1 MKFLVLGCGMQGRA
15 VIYDLLQSSDVQ
27 SVLAADVDLSG
38 VEGDPLLQDDR
49 FSQKVCDATNE
60 TALKSILEEG
70 FDVVVDMLPVPF
82 ARPVAQVAIA
92 EGVHM
97 VNSNYGKDVYDLHEK
112 AKSAGVTL
120 FPECGL
126 DPGIDLI
133 LCGEMLRYFDEIYE
147 LNSYGGGLPEP
158 SAADNLL
165 QYKITWTYEG
175 VLKSYS
181 DDAKLLKESKSV
193 DISYDA
199 LFDEENIH
207 YVEVPGLG
215 EMEATPN
222 RDVFRF
228 LEQMGIGDSCRT
240 AGRYTLRWPGHAVV
254 MRPFSRLGFLST
266 EPVREGLPS
275 PRDFLKE
282 VLEPKLQLGPRE
294 RDVIVIR
301 VEAAGVKGGKEERVI
316 QHVIDYRDLET
327 GFTAMNRTVGYTASI
342 MAQMIARG
350 EISSRGVLSPLY
362 DVPYGKFMEKLSH
375 RGITIN

>member
-1 MKFLVLGCGMQGRA
+1 M
-15 VIYDLLQSSDVQ
+15 
-27 SVLAADVDLSG
+27 
-38 VEGDPLLQDDR
+38 
-49 FSQKVCDATNE
+49 
-60 TALKSILEEG
+60 
-70 FDVVVDMLPVPF
+70 
-82 ARPVAQVAIA
+82 
-92 EGVHM
+92 
-97 VNSNYGKDVYDLHEK
+97 
-112 AKSAGVTL
+112 TL

-181 DDAKLLKESKSV
+181 DDAKLLKKGKNV

-207 YVEVPGLG
+207 YVDVPGLS

-222 RDVFRF
+222 RDAFRF

-240 AGRYTLRWPGHAVV
+240 AGRYTLRWPGHAAV

-275 PRDFLKE
+275 PRDFLRE

-294 RDVIVIR
+294 RDVIIIR
-301 VEAAGVKGGKEERVI
+301 VEAAGMKGGEEERVI

-342 MAQMIARG
+342 VAQMIARG

-362 DVPYGKFMEKLSH
+362 DVPYGKFIEELSY
-375 RGITIN
+375 RGITVK

>member
-15 VIYDLLQSSDVQ
+15 VIYDLLQSSDVK
-27 SVLAADVDLSG
+27 SVLATDVDLSG
-38 VEGDPLLQDDR
+38 VEGDPLFQDDR
-49 FSQKVCDATNE
+49 CSQQVCDATDE
-60 TALKSILEEG
+60 AALRAIMKEG

-82 ARPVAQVAIA
+82 ARPVAEVAIA

-97 VNSNYGKDVYDLHEK
+97 VNANYGKDLYNLHDK

-120 FPECGL
+120 FPESGL

-147 LNSYGGGLPEP
+147 LNSYGGGLPEL

-165 QYKITWTYEG
+165 KYKITWTYEG

-181 DDAKLLKESKSV
+181 DDARILKEGEII
-193 DISYDA
+193 DIPCET

-207 YVEVPGLG
+207 YVDVPSLG
-215 EMEATPN
+215 AMEATPN
-222 RDVFRF
+222 RDALRF
-228 LEQMGIGDSCRT
+228 VEQMGIGDSCHT
-240 AGRYTLRWPGHAVV
+240 AGRYTLRWPGHATA
-254 MRPFSRLGFLST
+254 MRPFSNLGFLST
-266 EPVREGLPS
+266 EPLKKGLPS
-275 PRDFLKE
+275 PRDFLRE
-282 VLEPKLQLGPRE
+282 VLEPKLQLRPRE

-301 VEAAGVKGGKEERVI
+301 VEAAGMRGGEEERVI

-342 MAQMIARG
+342 MAQMVARG

-362 DVPYGKFMEKLSH
+362 DVPYGKFMEELSH
-375 RGITIN
+375 RGITVE

>member
-27 SVLAADVDLSG
+27 NVLAADVDLSG
-38 VEGDPLLQDDR
+38 VEGDPLFQDDR

-60 TALKSILEEG
+60 TALKSIMEEG

-97 VNSNYGKDVYDLHEK
+97 VNANYGKDIYDLHEK

-165 QYKITWTYEG
+165 QYKNTWTYEG

-181 DDAKLLKESKSV
+181 DDAKLLKEGNSV

-199 LFDEENIH
+199 LFDEKNIH
-207 YVEVPGLG
+207 YVDVPGLG

-222 RDVFRF
+222 RDAFRF

-240 AGRYTLRWPGHAVV
+240 AGRYTLRWPGHAAV

-266 EPVREGLPS
+266 ESVREGLPS
-275 PRDFLKE
+275 PRDFLRE

-294 RDVIVIR
+294 RDVIIIR

-350 EISSRGVLSPLY
+350 EISLRGVLSPLY
-362 DVPYGKFMEKLSH
+362 DVPYGKFIEELSY
-375 RGITIN
+375 RGITVK

>member
-38 VEGDPLLQDDR
+38 VEGAPLFQDDR

-60 TALKSILEEG
+60 TALKNIMEEG

-82 ARPVAQVAIA
+82 ARPVAEVAIA

-97 VNSNYGKDVYDLHEK
+97 VNANYGKDVYDLHEK
-112 AKSAGVTL
+112 AKSADVTL

-181 DDAKLLKESKSV
+181 E
-193 DISYDA
+193 
-199 LFDEENIH
+199 
-207 YVEVPGLG
+207 
-215 EMEATPN
+215 
-222 RDVFRF
+222 
-228 LEQMGIGDSCRT
+228 IGR
-240 AGRYTLRWPGHAVV
+240 A
-254 MRPFSRLGFLST
+254 
-266 EPVREGLPS
+266 
-275 PRDFLKE
+275 
-282 VLEPKLQLGPRE
+282 
-294 RDVIVIR
+294 
-301 VEAAGVKGGKEERVI
+301 
-316 QHVIDYRDLET
+316 HV
-327 GFTAMNRTVGYTASI
+327 
-342 MAQMIARG
+342 
-350 EISSRGVLSPLY
+350 
-362 DVPYGKFMEKLSH
+362 
-375 RGITIN
+375 